1 MIQRIF
7 FILPITI
14 FMVITARAQD
24 SGLFIPHEVQK
35 AYEKGTRSFSGAP
48 GEHYFQNS
56 ASYDIDARFDPET
69 GIIEGEETILYRNN
83 SPDTLEHMVIRNYM
97 NLFKKGVARDF
108 NVGSA
113 DLHDG
118 VEIKDLTIN
127 GRKLNSPGG
136 PQLNSDR
143 GTNYLIQLLN
153 PIYPDNTAKVSLEW
167 KVQLPTEVTIR
178 MGRYG
183 ESNWLVA
190 YWYPR
195 IAVYNDIMGWDTHP
209 FTGSA
214 EFNNDFCDYNVEL
227 TVPGDHMVWATGEL
241 QNPRRHYQ
249 KEVMERIRQ
258 ARAGDEVISIVS
270 QEDLDN
276 DRVLKD
282 KKEHTWHFVA
292 EEVPDFAFAT
302 GTNYVWDGTSVE
314 VDPETGRRTFVSA
327 VYDTGSSFFDQVAEI
342 GRKTIDL
349 FSRKIMGA
357 PFPWPKLTVFNGSG
371 GMEFPMLI
379 NDGEIADY
387 KGTVHLTAHEI
398 GHNYFPFYVMTN
410 ESYYAFMD
418 EGLITFLPRLAEQA
432 IIEDYNPFPDLV
444 DDYERYAGNLRE
456 VPLMVKSYIISDYS
470 SYRLHAYQRPA
481 VAFYLLRRYLGEEDF
496 HRALE
501 TYVQRWAKKHP
512 TPYDFFFTFE
522 DVLNKDLTW
531 FWESWFF
538 GFGYP
543 DLALG
548 EVEQTE
554 NGAVVNIKKK
564 GKFPVPVRLKVTF
577 ENGESKVY
585 TKQLD
590 VWKDGHTNIQIRIE
604 DQGRIKSIRL
614 GSDQIPDTNQENNKM
629 GGN

>member
-1 MIQRIF
+1 
-7 FILPITI
+7 
-14 FMVITARAQD
+14 
-24 SGLFIPHEVQK
+24 
-35 AYEKGTRSFSGAP
+35 
-48 GEHYFQNS
+48 
-56 ASYDIDARFDPET
+56 
-69 GIIEGEETILYRNN
+69 
-83 SPDTLEHMVIRNYM
+83 
-97 NLFKKGVARDF
+97 
-108 NVGSA
+108 
-113 DLHDG
+113 
-118 VEIKDLTIN
+118 
-127 GRKLNSPGG
+127 
-136 PQLNSDR
+136 
-143 GTNYLIQLLN
+143 
-153 PIYPDNTAKVSLEW
+153 
-167 KVQLPTEVTIR
+167 
-178 MGRYG
+178 
-183 ESNWLVA
+183 
-190 YWYPR
+190 
-195 IAVYNDIMGWDTHP
+195 
-209 FTGSA
+209 
-214 EFNNDFCDYNVEL
+214 
-227 TVPGDHMVWATGEL
+227 
-241 QNPRRHYQ
+241 
-249 KEVMERIRQ
+249 
-258 ARAGDEVISIVS
+258 
-270 QEDLDN
+270 
-276 DRVLKD
+276 
-282 KKEHTWHFVA
+282 
-292 EEVPDFAFAT
+292 
-302 GTNYVWDGTSVE
+302 
-314 VDPETGRRTFVSA
+314 
-327 VYDTGSSFFDQVAEI
+327 
-342 GRKTIDL
+342 
-349 FSRKIMGA
+349 
-357 PFPWPKLTVFNGSG
+357 
-371 GMEFPMLI
+371 MEFPMLI